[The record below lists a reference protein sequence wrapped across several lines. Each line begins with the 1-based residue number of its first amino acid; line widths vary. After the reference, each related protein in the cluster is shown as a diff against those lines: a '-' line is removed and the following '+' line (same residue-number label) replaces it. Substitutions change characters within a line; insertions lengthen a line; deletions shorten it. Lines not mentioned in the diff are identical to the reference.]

1 VLVVGYRPVLQLPHH
16 PSSSSRASSSID
28 TNVTMCWGGV
38 VNDAV
43 GSLEATVPAITSEA
57 IHWRLRT
64 VTSWPGAGAPALSP
78 STRSGM
84 LQNPTAGE
92 RPESR

>member
-1 VLVVGYRPVLQLPHH
+1 
-16 PSSSSRASSSID
+16 
-28 TNVTMCWGGV
+28 
-38 VNDAV
+38 
-43 GSLEATVPAITSEA
+43 
-57 IHWRLRT
+57 LRT

-92 RPESR
+92 RPEPR